1 MNLKNKDWQNGPEFL
16 QLPESQWPIS
26 SDCNTEELPP
36 EESDLALNIQ
46 IDQKQ
51 YKISNCMDIS
61 RYSSY
66 NKSIRVTRILSVF
79 EKSRKPSLNNLFHSP
94 DADLLQRAEL
104 FWINDAQVAL
114 KQ

>member
-1 MNLKNKDWQNGPEFL
+1 
-16 QLPESQWPIS
+16 
-26 SDCNTEELPP
+26 
-36 EESDLALNIQ
+36 
-46 IDQKQ
+46 
-51 YKISNCMDIS
+51 MDIS

-66 NKSIRVTRILSVF
+66 SKSIRVTTRSLSVF
-79 EKSRKPSLNNLFHSP
+79 EKSRKPSLNNLFHPP

>member
-1 MNLKNKDWQNGPEFL
+1 MR
-16 QLPESQWPIS
+16 PIS

-36 EESDLALNIQ
+36 EESNLALNIQ

-61 RYSSY
+61 RYSFYS
-66 NKSIRVTRILSVF
+66 KSIRVTTRSLSVF
-79 EKSRKPSLNNLFHSP
+79 EKSRKPSLNNLFHPP

>member
-1 MNLKNKDWQNGPEFL
+1 MR
-16 QLPESQWPIS
+16 PIS

-36 EESDLALNIQ
+36 EESNLALNIQ

-66 NKSIRVTRILSVF
+66 SKSIRVTTRILSVF
-79 EKSRKPSLNNLFHSP
+79 EKSRKPSLNNLFHPP
-94 DADLLQRAEL
+94 DADLLQQAEL